1 MGASKTATFFRAV
14 LPSALT
20 SLMAWTSI
28 SFESN
33 FESSAVLGAVGAGG
47 IGYVISNYMGRY
59 EYGQAIV
66 AIIVMLAFIY
76 AMELGFTVLK
86 EKMK

>member
-1 MGASKTATFFRAV
+1 M
-14 LPSALT
+14 
-20 SLMAWTSI
+20 
-28 SFESN
+28 
-33 FESSAVLGAVGAGG
+33 LGAVGAGG